1 VSLPNPLQAV
11 IMKHNRQQKSNPRQM
26 HIYIYICK
34 QVCTQT
40 SMVWDT
46 TSSYGKWQSH
56 HNLPF
61 LAENAKRNSSS
72 WTWNT
77 VCKKFSMYLYAFEF
91 PNWVL
96 KWKGDAPVATQGS
109 TRRWSLSPP
118 PDKIVCRPRA
128 HRHSTCHTCLT
139 SVKREIS
146 PNLKSNDTLS
156 GC

>member
-11 IMKHNRQQKSNPRQM
+11 IMKHNRQQKSNPRQK
-26 HIYIYICK
+26 HIYVYICK

-56 HNLPF
+56 HDLSF
-61 LAENAKRNSSS
+61 LAENAKRNLSS
-72 WTWNT
+72 WTWN
-77 VCKKFSMYLYAFEF
+77 MF
-91 PNWVL
+91 PRNL
-96 KWKGDAPVATQGS
+96 LCIYMLLNFQIESSNERGDAPVATQGS
-109 TRRWSLSPP
+109 TRQWSLSPP
-118 PDKIVCRPRA
+118 PDKIVCQPRA

-146 PNLKSNDTLS
+146 PNLKSNDILS